1 MKISSH
7 TKKAGLAL
15 LGSTLGYLIA
25 KKLQKKDNYL
35 YIMVGGFIGTCVAE
49 ELMEIKTKS

>member
-7 TKKAGLAL
+7 TKKTGLAL

-25 KKLQKKDNYL
+25 KKLQKEDNYL